1 MPRLAGRLEQVHITL
16 LRIGTL
22 CMASSRQRSIIP
34 CSSNGVTGFSTKSFK
49 RKCLPERT
57 ISEIRRRLTRGVHG
71 IELWQRWLEAA
82 LVVGIQRTHTSPLT
96 VGLHRI
102 PGFCATY
109 NGTSGAVATM
119 RAALLHLCRVNA
131 WDKAPFTSGISL
143 IPGQALMRLNRHQT
157 KKSEGLT
164 LEMVTHI
171 FHVYCFKRSSRP
183 SHGQWELAIGVA
195 IVVSFKVFARWD
207 DARQLRWDVNYFEIT
222 DIYVRFYLEHRKN
235 AQYNG
240 NYVDIAIP
248 AAGERGAY
256 HVIRDAYHVFR
267 NGHVLPYIDSSGSV
281 DTSRHMPYDTYV
293 MHLRR
298 ALVHIG
304 VPEEQ
309 SRRFAGQSA
318 RAGAATTAA
327 RAGMQPYELCRLA
340 GVTSINW
347 ALAYMRPD
355 FNDRMQASRAVGL

>member
-1 MPRLAGRLEQVHITL
+1 
-16 LRIGTL
+16 
-22 CMASSRQRSIIP
+22 
-34 CSSNGVTGFSTKSFK
+34 
-49 RKCLPERT
+49 
-57 ISEIRRRLTRGVHG
+57 
-71 IELWQRWLEAA
+71 
-82 LVVGIQRTHTSPLT
+82 
-96 VGLHRI
+96 
-102 PGFCATY
+102 
-109 NGTSGAVATM
+109 M